1 MPSTPLQS
9 GSGFTPD
16 NPAQLATALLAELRA
31 ESDPRNVEGQMRFG
45 IRPKTEML
53 GASMVR
59 LRALAKPHR
68 RDQDL
73 ALALWEHPIHEAQI
87 LAALT
92 ADPKQ
97 FTSELADAWIT
108 KFDSWDICDQTCIN
122 VFRETDFALAKVRE
136 WAPREPE
143 FERRTAFALMATL
156 ALKRKKE
163 PHQTF
168 LDFLPLIAHAADD
181 ERNFVKKA
189 VNWSLRQ
196 IGKRQCET
204 CLIAALD
211 LAEELTTRESKSARW
226 IGRDALRELS
236 RQYPPLSPS
245 HHRSDSKCS
254 SYEHWV

>member
-1 MPSTPLQS
+1 M
-9 GSGFTPD
+9 
-16 NPAQLATALLAELRA
+16 NPAQLADALLAELLA
-31 ESDPRNVEGQMRFG
+31 ESDPANIAGQLRFG

-59 LRALAKPHR
+59 LRGMAKIHR
-68 RDQDL
+68 REQGL

-92 ADPKQ
+92 ADPQQ
-97 FTSELADAWIT
+97 FTPELADAWIT
-108 KFDSWDICDQTCIN
+108 KFDSWDVCDQMCIN
-122 VFRETDFALAKVRE
+122 VFRETDFAFAKVRE

-168 LDFLPLIAHAADD
+168 LDFLPLIVQAADD

-189 VNWSLRQ
+189 ANWALRQ
-196 IGKRQCET
+196 IGKRQSDT
-204 CLIAALD
+204 CLAAALD
-211 LAEELTTRESKSARW
+211 LAESLIARESKSARW
-226 IGRDALRELS
+226 IGRDAFRELS
-236 RQYPPLSPS
+236 R
-245 HHRSDSKCS
+245 R
-254 SYEHWV
+254 